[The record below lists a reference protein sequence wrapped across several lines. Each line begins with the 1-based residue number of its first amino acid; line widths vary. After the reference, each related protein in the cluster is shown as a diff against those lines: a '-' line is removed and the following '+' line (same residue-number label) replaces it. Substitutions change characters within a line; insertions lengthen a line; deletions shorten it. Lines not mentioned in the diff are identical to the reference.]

1 MFRVGVN
8 HWCSCT
14 QPSKRGG
21 VARQGSLCSCKSS
34 GPDVQREGGGGK
46 TNISL
51 LESSAE
57 WASALKN
64 INNTRRNT
72 KKFRRGGEEG
82 ERRRRS
88 TSLPAEALCSG
99 GVNCKRNICQRGCF
113 ELPGRKKIKI
123 NSLQQNV
130 SLHIYAAGA
139 EEWDGPSHE
148 V

>member
-1 MFRVGVN
+1 MRNHQKEAALLAKEVCVPAKAPVQMFRE
-8 HWCSCT
+8 
-14 QPSKRGG
+14 R
-21 VARQGSLCSCKSS
+21 
-34 GPDVQREGGGGK
+34 DGGGK

-64 INNTRRNT
+64 INNTRRT
-72 KKFRRGGEEG
+72 QKIVGKGEEG

-113 ELPGRKKIKI
+113 ELLGRKKVFFFSSVKCFFTYLC
-123 NSLQQNV
+123 SGSRRMRRAV
-130 SLHIYAAGA
+130 S
-139 EEWDGPSHE
+139 
-148 V
+148 